1 METRRPKHIQ
11 FVSSKKHKV
20 SEALKQVDDVC
31 EGFIDE
37 AIFEVIMDVFREKAF
52 PKNPK
57 IGSDLISITNIIH
70 NEPLFPPMESFHFKP
85 EEMKRGQKCP
95 RCRIYKPD
103 GRDIDAGRFTFH
115 LAESGC
121 GCFHVPDSEKME
133 VLRSWFRDND
143 GKP

>member
-1 METRRPKHIQ
+1 MTMIEKNEIAIIVPIYKLPLSQDDRICLNQLFKVMIGYDIIAIYPETLDIT
-11 FVSSKKHKV
+11 
-20 SEALKQVDDVC
+20 DVC
-31 EGFIDE
+31 KEY
-37 AIFEVIMDVFREKAF
+37 
-52 PKNPK
+52 PL
-57 IGSDLISITNIIH
+57 LIKH
-70 NEPLFPPMESFHFKP
+70 PMESFHFKP